1 MEVKTM
7 LKYIYPEREED
18 ERQDYQRDNT
28 PLIHSNV
35 STYTQA
41 LMLFHED
48 NPAPTNNSNKR
59 LKMQFRQQT
68 PTSKRDAPKEVTFL
82 DIDDPTPTE
91 EHIRLQPTPPINR
104 PPNQSEGRGHAGRG
118 DMGARGGQGGR
129 RSDRSK
135 SSLMEPVPLP
145 YPWRNEV
152 ENLIRDMRIDI
163 MKEIILAITTA
174 ISS

>member
-1 MEVKTM
+1 M
-7 LKYIYPEREED
+7 LNYIYPEREED

-82 DIDDPTPTE
+82 DIDDPTPAE
-91 EHIRLQPTPPINR
+91 EQLRLQQTPHVNKTS
-104 PPNQSEGRGHAGRG
+104 NQSEGRGHAGRG